1 MRIEVLNPH
10 LADRYEAFLMAR
22 SESLLYQSWRYQSLL
37 LDLLGCRQQTLI
49 VLDSH
54 DNVLAA
60 LPLMAMD
67 GPMGTV
73 LNSLPFYGSNGA
85 LIGDDQAAVA
95 ELLIAYRKMV
105 QASGMA
111 ASTLIENPLAP
122 GGADGLAYDLTDD
135 RIGQLTP
142 LPPAADH
149 KAILMKSFHYKT
161 RNMVRKAQKLGV
173 EVIVDN
179 DAIPFLLSVHE
190 ENMHEIGGLAKS
202 KRFFDAL
209 PHYFRPDQDYRLYV
223 ANLKDEPIAAVLVFF
238 YNRTAEYYTP
248 VVRKEYRDSQALSAA
263 IFHAMCDAASQGYAW
278 WNWGGTWLS
287 QDGVYRFKSRW
298 GTQDLPYRYF
308 TSVHNP
314 NILKADPA
322 ELLAAYPSFF
332 TVPFSALATKK
343 EC

>member
-1 MRIEVLNPH
+1 MRIEILNPH
-10 LADRYEAFLMAR
+10 IAERYEAFLMAR
-22 SESLLYQSWRYQSLL
+22 SETLLYQSWRYQSLL
-37 LDLLGCRQQTLI
+37 LDLLGCRQQSLL
-49 VLDSH
+49 VMDSH
-54 DNVLAA
+54 ENVLAA

-85 LIGDDQAAVA
+85 LIGEDEAARA

-105 QASGMA
+105 QVPGMA

-122 GGADGLAYDLTDD
+122 GGADGLVYDLVDN

-142 LPPAADH
+142 LPPAGDH
-149 KAILMKSFHYKT
+149 EVILMRSFHYKT
-161 RNMVRKAQKLGV
+161 RNMVRKAKKLEV
-173 EVIVDN
+173 RVIVDN

-190 ENMHEIGGLAKS
+190 ENMREIGGLAKS
-202 KRFFDAL
+202 KRFFDVL
-209 PHYFRPDQDYRLYV
+209 PQHFRQDQDYRLYV
-223 ANLKDEPIAAVLVFF
+223 ANLEDKPVAAVLVFF
-238 YNRTAEYYTP
+238 YNRTVEYFMP

-263 IFHAMCDAASQGYAW
+263 IFHAMCDAAVQGYAW
-278 WNWGGTWLS
+278 WNWGGTWPS

-308 TSVHNP
+308 TSVHNLE
-314 NILKADPA
+314 ILKADPA

-332 TVPFSALATKK
+332 TVPFSALKAQKK
-343 EC
+343 G